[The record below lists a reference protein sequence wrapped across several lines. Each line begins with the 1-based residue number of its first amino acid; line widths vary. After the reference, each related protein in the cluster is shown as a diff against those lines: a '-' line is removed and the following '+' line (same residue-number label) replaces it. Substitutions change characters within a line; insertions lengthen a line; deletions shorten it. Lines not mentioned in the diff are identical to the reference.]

1 VENDYAILKVLLV
14 DTVPAYEFSKL
25 TSLVND
31 LYDTFLWVEEVNKS
45 GTAPHVF
52 NPNEEER
59 LYIKKADIGTPNLM
73 EFIGIAGHLI
83 NAVNFLAENYNEL
96 LTIENATLLTVEK
109 TNTIVDFMNKVKFG
123 FREKSSKKNVLCK
136 EELTKMNRSLEEELI
151 RLKNANKLDK
161 ESEEEKNDFVSY
173 VKNIGHVSE
182 NIIINANFTIIKS
195 E

>member
-1 VENDYAILKVLLV
+1 MKNDYAILKVLLV

-45 GTAPHVF
+45 RTAPYVF

-59 LYIKKADIGTPNLM
+59 LYIKKADIGTPNMM
-73 EFIGIAGHLI
+73 EFIGIAEHLV

-96 LTIENATLLTVEK
+96 LTIENAALLTVEK

-123 FREKSSKKNVLCK
+123 FPEKTSKKMCCVK
-136 EELTKMNRSLEEELI
+136 
-151 RLKNANKLDK
+151 KN
-161 ESEEEKNDFVSY
+161 
-173 VKNIGHVSE
+173 
-182 NIIINANFTIIKS
+182 
-195 E
+195 